1 MCSLLL
7 VHIFLVA
14 HTLPRLIV
22 DLGASAT
29 KHIVKEWAGYVDYRN
44 IQMAVIS

>member
-7 VHIFLVA
+7 VHIFFVA
-14 HTLPRLIV
+14 HTLPSWIV

-29 KHIVKEWAGYVDYRN
+29 KHIVKE
-44 IQMAVIS
+44 